1 MRRLIAIILACL
13 LCLSLCACEGTEGT
27 AGKPKGSGVLIEDLQ
42 QAIKDFDDE
51 GKLTVTEKEDGFEFK
66 YEGSILLGDLIITG
80 TADKGKNLT
89 QISAKGTSINVSY
102 FNSLTAGQLVND
114 MNNWEKVAMNKLSG
128 EFMLWNF
135 SYIVKICSE
144 NNDSEAQM
152 AGLDILLAA
161 RNSSK
166 TSNGWTYT
174 VKSDSSADTVT
185 INAVYNGDNK

>member
-1 MRRLIAIILACL
+1 MKKLIAVFLAL
-13 LCLSLCACEGTEGT
+13 LFCVSLCACEGTVV
-27 AGKPKGSGVLIEDLQ
+27 KSKGSGVLIEDLQ
-42 QAIKDFDDE
+42 KTIKEFDED

-80 TADKGKNLT
+80 TADKEKNLT

-102 FNSLTAGQLVND
+102 FNSLTAGQLVKD
-114 MNNWEKVAMNKLSG
+114 MNDWEKVAINKLSG

-174 VKSDSSADTVT
+174 VKSDSSADAVT

>member
-1 MRRLIAIILACL
+1 MKKLIAVFLAL
-13 LCLSLCACEGTEGT
+13 LFCVSLCACEGTV
-27 AGKPKGSGVLIEDLQ
+27 GKSKGSGVLIEDLQ
-42 QAIKDFDDE
+42 KTIKEFDED

-80 TADKGKNLT
+80 TADKEKNLT

-102 FNSLTAGQLVND
+102 FNSLTAGQLVKD

-135 SYIVKICSE
+135 SHIVKICSE

-174 VKSDSSADTVT
+174 VKGDSSADTVT